1 MFLLNTLVEITQ
13 QSLWDLRIT
22 IKLVSQCFLFI
33 FRYCVLWLFHCVVYS
48 MHNSWISCT
57 FRNFVMK
64 AVLFKRDM

>member
-33 FRYCVLWLFHCVVYS
+33 FRYCVL
-48 MHNSWISCT
+48 
-57 FRNFVMK
+57 
-64 AVLFKRDM
+64 